1 MFAEDANEMV
11 VRIMDQVKS
20 MGEEIDIEDGFALYR
35 ALTTIR
41 RLFTSTMP
49 EYDPLIPY
57 FSVELIRL
65 MPINSQYSLPRP
77 CREPS
82 GRICLALA
90 PCDGVGQPSHPARC
104 LHGARGSNGR

>member
-1 MFAEDANEMV
+1 MV

-49 EYDPLIPY
+49 EYGL
-57 FSVELIRL
+57 R
-65 MPINSQYSLPRP
+65 MP
-77 CREPS
+77 CF
-82 GRICLALA
+82 C
-90 PCDGVGQPSHPARC
+90 
-104 LHGARGSNGR
+104 